1 MYSRFEAI
9 ENYGKEERK
18 KLQSSKAAIV
28 GLGATGSV
36 IAENLARHGVNLKI
50 VDRDYLEENDVY
62 SSNIYTPE
70 QCEKALPKAE
80 AAKLYLQ
87 QFTQVEAFVESLG
100 PGNTGILDDV
110 DIVLDGTD
118 NIQTRFLIDE
128 YCQKNGLPWIYT
140 AAIAEKGYSMFF
152 DSKCFNCIFRNV
164 TAGSI
169 ENCATAG
176 VMREI
181 SSQAAL
187 KTTYKAVKYLAG
199 KNIDECLKII
209 PSGEILD
216 VESDGCEVCR
226 GEKYPALNGEE
237 RTTAVC
243 GKDKYQVQTDAGDQ
257 AREKLAELG
266 EVSAE
271 NKYLIRAS
279 VNGREISV
287 FDDGRIIL
295 RAKDKGHAEAL
306 ISEIMGI

>member
-1 MYSRFEAI
+1 MYSRFETL
-9 ENYGKEERK
+9 ENYGGEERK
-18 KLQSSKAAIV
+18 KLQNSTAAIV

-36 IAENLARHGVNLKI
+36 IAENLARHGVKLKI
-50 VDRDYLEENDVY
+50 LDRDYLEENDVY

-80 AAKLYLQ
+80 AAKQYLQ

-100 PGNTGILDDV
+100 PGNAGVLDGV

-118 NIQTRFLIDE
+118 NLQTRFLIDE
-128 YCQKNGLPWIYT
+128 YCQKSDLPWIYT

-152 DSKCFNCIFRNV
+152 DKKCFNCILQKVN
-164 TAGSI
+164 TGSI
-169 ENCATAG
+169 ETCETAG
-176 VMREI
+176 VMRDI

-187 KTTYKAVKYLAG
+187 KSTYKAVKYLAG
-199 KNIDECLKII
+199 KNVDESLEII

-226 GEKYPALNGEE
+226 GENYPALNGEE

-243 GKDKYQVQTDAGDQ
+243 GKDKYQVQTDAGEQ

-271 NKYLIRAS
+271 NEYLIRAS
-279 VNGREISV
+279 FDGREISV
-287 FDDGRIIL
+287 FNDGRVIL
-295 RAKDKGHAEAL
+295 TAKDKGHAQAL
-306 ISEIMGI
+306 VSEILGI